1 MVSRLDLSKIP
12 PPEIVTELSF
22 ERNLGRIVEKLKATF
37 DGWKAAQSDPYYKTA
52 EVVSSEVFQLQGRI
66 NESIRQCLIAF
77 ARGSNLDQLGA
88 IFKLLRAVV
97 EVQPDGTVIYEDD
110 ESFRTAIITAFD
122 QYSTAGTRNG
132 YLYWLRRTATEIDSE
147 IREAARKLRE
157 DGKTSE
163 AESLEKSILSVI
175 DFNVYPSASD
185 EDPEKDKLIMRDGRI
200 SAIAFFLNQTELSDL
215 PRRVAAIRER
225 MIRDDHIPLNDRLE
239 VIPAEVIQK
248 NIVAVLF
255 VPNGPDPK
263 VFEDLAQSGARR
275 FLAENSKIG
284 KRISLSGLYSK
295 LHVDGIIRVELLEK
309 TPEGESLI
317 TSDFVPKRNQVFKID
332 LEIRKDDSEKFTA
345 A

>member
-1 MVSRLDLSKIP
+1 LVSRLDLSKIP

-22 ERNLGRIVEKLKATF
+22 ERNLERIVEKLKATF
-37 DGWKAAQSDPYYKTA
+37 EGWKAAQSDPFYKTA

-66 NESIRQCLIAF
+66 NESIRQCMIAF

-97 EVQPDGTVIYEDD
+97 EILPDGTVIYEDD
-110 ESFRTAIITAFD
+110 ESFRAAIITAFD

-132 YLYWLRRTATEIDSE
+132 YLYWLRRTSTEIDSG
-147 IREAARKLRE
+147 IRAEAKKLRE
-157 DGKTSE
+157 EGKASE
-163 AESLEKSILSVI
+163 AEALEKGILNAI
-175 DFNVYPSASD
+175 DFNVFPTASD

-200 SAIAFFLNQTELSDL
+200 SGIAFFLNQTELGDL
-215 PRRVAAIRER
+215 SKRVELIRDR
-225 MIRDDHIPLNDRLE
+225 MIQGDHVPLNDRLE
-239 VIPAEVIQK
+239 VLPAEVIQK
-248 NIVAVLF
+248 NIIAKLY

-263 VFEDLAQSGARR
+263 VFEELAQSGARR
-275 FLAENSKIG
+275 FLAENTKIG

-309 TPEGESLI
+309 TEGGEVLI
-317 TSDFVPKRNQVFKID
+317 TSDFVPRRNQVFKID